1 MKPVTHVLKH
11 GDLLRLSAWLDGA
24 QRFNPAGPPP
34 FIALCGVS
42 VLHLARDHDI
52 RWVGPDNVKT
62 AERRSKESD
71 RGNMTAYINRLI
83 REDGE
88 RNPKAR
94 NTKS

>member
-1 MKPVTHVLKH
+1 MTRDDKVKH
-11 GDLLRLSAWLDGA
+11 IRLD
-24 QRFNPAGPPP
+24 
-34 FIALCGVS
+34 
-42 VLHLARDHDI
+42 
-52 RWVGPDNVKT
+52 PDNVKT

>member
-52 RWVGPDNVKT
+52 RWVGPEDAAG
-62 AERRSKESD
+62 AE
-71 RGNMTAYINRLI
+71 GLCPHC
-83 REDGE
+83 E
-88 RNPKAR
+88 RKVQNALLLQQMVHDHTHPQFLR
-94 NTKS
+94 Q